1 MNTSHLYHFFDTD
14 FPLNQEGL
22 KELIESFSESN
33 YKKGE
38 SLLQENTIDTK
49 LRFLNSGVVREFY
62 ASEVKETNINFYTKP
77 QFITDFSSFKNTIIT
92 RKNQECLTE
101 VQVLTI
107 NKERFEEL
115 LNKYPCGKSFINATF
130 QKLLEEKEEFEYI
143 RLTKQP
149 DEMYQL
155 LLENSPECL
164 QMVPQYH
171 IASFLGV
178 TPETLSRIRKK
189 MSLK

>member
-22 KELIESFSESN
+22 KELIDSFTESN
-33 YKKGE
+33 FKKGE
-38 SLLQENTIDTK
+38 RLLQENTIDTK
-49 LRFLNSGVVREFY
+49 LRFLNFGVVREYY
-62 ASEVKETNINFYTKP
+62 ANDVKETNINFYTKP
-77 QFITDFSSFKNTIIT
+77 QFITDFSSFKNSLIT
-92 RKNQECLTE
+92 RKNQECLTD

-107 NKERFEEL
+107 SKVRFEKL
-115 LNKYPCGKSFINATF
+115 LDKYPCGKSFIDITF

-155 LLENSPECL
+155 LLVNSPECL
-164 QMVPQYH
+164 QKVPQYH

-189 MSLK
+189 MILK